1 MKYDPKKA
9 LNKPL
14 LEDEQEEKDLS
25 EPVSQNIEKKVGFKD
40 FQKIKYSQEAEE
52 SDYSESE
59 PKDQNKPTFN
69 FLKRKSQ
76 TYKPTKLEWKAK
88 TRINCWGETVTPE
101 VKKKVIKKPKIE
113 NFKSNQISTISFTRI
128 LELEGIFSQ
137 LSNRFV
143 SVSAHFGVPERMIN
157 KSKIPQF
164 QPFSDFVTR
173 FKHDMYQDTFEALQ
187 THYLYL
193 CNEEDM
199 G

>member
-1 MKYDPKKA
+1 MISPVKSREEVPVKPLPLSIDEPEFVEIEKPKKTFNNFLRRGQNMKYDPKKA

-76 TYKPTKLEWKAK
+76 TYKPTKLE
-88 TRINCWGETVTPE
+88 
-101 VKKKVIKKPKIE
+101 
-113 NFKSNQISTISFTRI
+113 
-128 LELEGIFSQ
+128 
-137 LSNRFV
+137 
-143 SVSAHFGVPERMIN
+143 
-157 KSKIPQF
+157 
-164 QPFSDFVTR
+164 
-173 FKHDMYQDTFEALQ
+173 
-187 THYLYL
+187 
-193 CNEEDM
+193 
-199 G
+199 